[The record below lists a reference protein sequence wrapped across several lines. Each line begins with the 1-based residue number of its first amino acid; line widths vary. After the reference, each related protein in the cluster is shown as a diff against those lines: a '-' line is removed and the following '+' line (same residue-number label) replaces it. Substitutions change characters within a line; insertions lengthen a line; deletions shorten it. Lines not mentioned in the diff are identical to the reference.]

1 MQQGSDINV
10 WNNTF
15 ENQGSPLLIII
26 IHFGRMHYYF
36 LCCSPSVNFLS
47 QCQQR
52 NVLQCHREL
61 KCKHNDIPHSFHQLS
76 LLHKTSIPLILW
88 RQTLSNRSHSFLSKF
103 FFFRIRFLRMG
114 VLPPENGLQPAG
126 RQLAFERSHF
136 QTVLSC
142 PCPRS
147 SLCGFWDDII
157 YNLMTSKSFK
167 THPDKALIWT
177 FNRWD

>member
-15 ENQGSPLLIII
+15 ENQGSPHLIII
-26 IHFGRMHYYF
+26 PFGRLLYYF

-52 NVLQCHREL
+52 NVLQLHREL

-126 RQLAFERSHF
+126 RQLVFERRHF
-136 QTVLSC
+136 QTGLS
-142 PCPRS
+142 CPRS
-147 SLCGFWDDII
+147 SLCGSWDDITCT
-157 YNLMTSKSFK
+157 LMTSKK
-167 THPDKALIWT
+167 I
-177 FNRWD
+177 